1 MASPT
6 QYSYY
11 IPFEQSDSED
21 SDNSDSSDDTHSSH
35 SSDSRHSS
43 HSTDESQ
50 KSEIQ
55 IPDYTAFAKSLAA
68 PLTQRQTQSEE
79 GFQALA
85 TYRSDANFNDKKE
98 PVETLQIARNTTAGY
113 PVDYETSSGNT
124 IKTESQTITHVI
136 DIRSVDR
143 DRKSFPQPTNCR
155 LFLPQ
160 RYKNVTNLTISQINF
175 LSVFPYFLSTKQ
187 NISIQIY
194 EDSRILYKATIPT
207 LPDLDTSNPKPLL
220 LTNTIRE
227 GSYNITSLLDELSLQ
242 LNKTPLFFDFVNGYD
257 DFKEKFLSSGD
268 LSINFNDPGDTF
280 YNSLSK
286 TFLTNPT
293 RESIT
298 QSFFSARFFNTD
310 VTDLQILV
318 AYYYPVLKE
327 LASDPETVY
336 TKNTFTW
343 NSLQVDIS
351 YPNMADPK
359 NYILYKFEGITDPVI
374 QDILKNPSNF
384 SPLDTYR
391 LYHTFRYSLI
401 NKYDCSVNFTNSLIT
416 IKSSGLN
423 TSLVNHLTSTYNTI
437 LKKQISY
444 NGLTDTAYANLA
456 ANVNK
461 YNSIIQEMYTFLQ
474 NNFTKYFGIDNGTFS
489 STYFTHL
496 NNTLFIKS
504 AIDADTVKTRDR
516 LSIPISEDIMTRLN
530 TPSPAFWP
538 YLTNISN
545 TQGPPINM
553 GLTSESYPNSSNFPY
568 SLSASNIDLSRHF
581 IDSNGYIYTDFRRNA
596 GDILVDVEAGKY
608 TIFKFRSKYRQ
619 SIQVETLPRQT
630 QFRYPIWNKANPLNY
645 PLKQLFDLSYCYVA
659 PDPTT
664 KMGSNILYHDIKF
677 NPIYG
682 WSNAF
687 NVPPN
692 KFATGYD
699 SSLSFWQENPPE
711 FIDSENSYGKM
722 YSVTAPYVNNTKDS
736 NIYKYEFNITIQA
749 SETFPTNLL
758 GFLYHDIAALAADV
772 SINGRLK
779 ESPYHYKQTLPF
791 QQNSAS
797 NTFTFQAYA
806 GQTYYI
812 LFRPAILSPP
822 RTSYKVI
829 PWFTSSNY
837 TQLVDDDNI
846 NPALDPFTQISNYSM
861 AIQADPDFIRLPI
874 RPSTLWESNSPFNIM
889 STFKT
894 FGLSNNITPIGY
906 DINGISDDLTDYIPN
921 SFQDSNS
928 STSLSSTRIDPLTDY
943 IFQFNT
949 PYDSALKKYD
959 FSLKTNS
966 LFTKNGVNLYT
977 PEKVLVRQYKIAHY
991 YNTAYI
997 RDSGNISYSMQSI
1010 NSDIPPYSI
1019 NTTNGEALG
1028 GYTYSTG
1035 LVPNLQLGDGV
1046 CGYMFLPG
1054 DGIWAIDRITF
1065 KTNFINPND
1074 RGNLNSR
1081 IHILGVFLTSDIA
1094 SIPITE
1100 ITLSNAVSILVR
1112 VSEKTY
1118 TPTTQNSKFDSA
1130 YGTYYTFS
1138 NYPSLVQN
1146 KASIS
1151 GFTQTAGSL
1160 ITDVSSYYSFLGF
1173 TLSDFLTS
1181 DGRSKWSYTNI
1192 NINLSNIAD
1201 SNITVASIQNLYG
1214 SPIPYPYTYSSIT
1227 SYTFYDGSFAP
1238 TGADMVIAS
1247 NSPSAAFDY
1256 TISKYERSIPF
1267 VNSHLL
1273 YKSPQNII
1281 ANSNGFM
1288 PWSSLPV
1295 VPEYVHASV
1304 YNTTTFS
1311 DNNSIWTTGDMLFQ
1325 KEAFTVVS
1333 YKIVKSVNNYTEAQR
1348 DFITKDMLSIQNIYP
1363 DNERTSL
1370 VAVSGN
1376 DSNFVFVGVRSTD
1389 LQMRFKV
1396 YDPTNGVLTEL
1407 PTNSNYIFNKDHFI
1421 QNFVYNNSNGWFYSA
1436 YNTNTSNINLVGTPS
1451 YSLTQDSNFISKSY
1465 TGKKSVLQM
1474 PPGGQNL
1481 YFAPYILNGFSNLFI
1496 SPLDPTNVKSMFNPF
1511 NETNGYF
1518 INLNTTPVGANPYY
1532 THIVAVLNARKEEI
1546 LLMNTINDFRRYYKI
1561 RNFIYID
1568 GNTSNTNIDPS
1579 IQTLKDLS
1587 GNFIKMHSMIGGGLG
1602 SKWLLSESYPYV
1614 YGNRNDA
1621 YDSSLA
1627 LGIAWQIFFPT
1638 VKIEMR
1644 KLLSSTSPILD
1655 LRGVTY
1661 PEWPHTCM
1669 FAYSNYDTMML
1680 DISTKWGIER
1690 NSMVSDISFNG
1701 FYYNSYCINIPVQDT
1716 SSQPISDSNAY
1727 TYLAVRGYLPTE
1739 QFQSMMRFYLPNRYD
1754 FGYLRIKDIIDEI
1767 PLTQSLPYKFNPDY
1781 SDTLLQFNSNF
1792 IFNERFFGANR
1803 DIIGSNITSTGFS
1816 NFMSQ
1821 YITTY
1826 SNFSTG
1832 AYKLN
1837 IIQSTLF
1844 SEMKTY
1850 ISSNFSYI
1858 IPSNYIERNK
1868 FTDPILFQILWKDN
1882 LKPPYDVADDTWGLG
1897 WNLGFL
1903 KSNTELSLIHTGT
1916 NLFNIQPDYIFL
1928 KLNDELN
1935 LNRLDTGSQENYA
1948 EGRNPTGSTNKYY
1961 GKLLLTSFGGNATTF
1976 IQNPVSFN
1984 PPLTSLSQLQFQWLD
1999 AKGFVIDN
2007 SQCDWNMTINV
2018 SVKKQIASI
2027 SEKKQNAVD

>member
-21 SDNSDSSDDTHSSH
+21 SDNSDSSDDSH
-35 SSDSRHSS
+35 SSHSS

-68 PLTQRQTQSEE
+68 PSIQRQTQAEE
-79 GFQALA
+79 GFQAVA
-85 TYRSDANFNDKKE
+85 TYRSDANFIGKKE
-98 PVETLQIARNTTAGY
+98 PVETLQVARNTTAGY

-136 DIRSVDR
+136 DIRSIDR

-175 LSVFPYFLSTKQ
+175 LSVFPYFLSSKQ

-207 LPDLDTSNPKPLL
+207 LPDLDTSSNPKPLL
-220 LTNTIRE
+220 LTNSIRE
-227 GSYNITSLLDELSLQ
+227 GSYSITSLLDELSLQ
-242 LNKTPLFFDFVNGYD
+242 LNKTPLFFDFVNGFD
-257 DFKEKFLSSGD
+257 DFKDKLLTSGD

-298 QSFFSARFFNTD
+298 QSFFNARFINI
-310 VTDLQILV
+310 DLNALEVIV

-327 LASDPETVY
+327 LASDPDTVY
-336 TKNTFTW
+336 TNNTLTW
-343 NSLQVDIS
+343 NSSSVDIS
-351 YPNMADPK
+351 YTNIPNPL
-359 NYILYKFEGITDPVI
+359 NYILYKFQGIDDLVI
-374 QDILKNPSNF
+374 QSIVTKPSNVV
-384 SPLDTYR
+384 SLDIYR

-401 NKYDCSVNFTNSLIT
+401 NRYECSVNYTNSLIT
-416 IKSSGLN
+416 IKTLGLN
-423 TSLVNHLTSTYNTI
+423 TSLRNHLTTTYNTI

-444 NGLTDTAYANLA
+444 NGLTDIAYANLA
-456 ANVNK
+456 ASVNT
-461 YNSIIQEMYTFLQ
+461 YNSIFQEMYTFLQ
-474 NNFTKYFGIDNGTFS
+474 GKFAKYFGINYGTFS
-489 STYFTHL
+489 SSYFTNL

-504 AIDADTVKTRDR
+504 GLGTQTVTAKNS
-516 LSIPISEDIMTRLN
+516 LSMPISQNIITKLN

-538 YLTNISN
+538 YLTDLSN

-553 GLTSESYPNSSNFPY
+553 GLTSETYPNSSNFPY
-568 SLSASNIDLSRHF
+568 RLSASNIDLSRHF
-581 IDSNGYIYTDFRRNA
+581 IDSNGYIYTDFRRSA
-596 GDILVDVEAGKY
+596 GDILVNVEAGKY

-630 QFRYPIWNKANPLNY
+630 QYRYPVWNKVNPLDY
-645 PLKQLFDLSYCYVA
+645 PLQQLFDLSYCYVA
-659 PDPTT
+659 PNPNTAF
-664 KMGSNILYHDIKF
+664 GSNILNYDIKL

-682 WSNAF
+682 WSNIF

-692 KFATGYD
+692 RFAIGFN

-711 FIDSENSYGKM
+711 FIESENSYGKM
-722 YSVTAPYVNNTKDS
+722 YSVTTPYVNNAKDS
-736 NIYKYEFNITIQA
+736 NIYKYEFNITIQSTA
-749 SETFPTNLL
+749 TFPTDFI
-758 GFLYHDIAALAADV
+758 GFLYHDVAALAADV
-772 SINGRLK
+772 STNGQLR
-779 ESPYHYKQTLPF
+779 ESPYHYKQKLAF
-791 QQNSAS
+791 QQSSSS
-797 NTFTFQAYA
+797 NTFRFQAYA

-812 LFRPAILSPP
+812 LFRSVLFSPP
-822 RTSYKVI
+822 RTTYRVI

-837 TQLVDDDNI
+837 TQLIQDANI
-846 NPALDPFTQISNYSM
+846 NPALDPITQLSNYSM

-874 RPSTLWESNSPFNIM
+874 RPSTLWESNSPFNVM
-889 STFKT
+889 STFNT
-894 FGLSNNITPIGY
+894 FGLLNSTTPIGY
-906 DINGISDDLTDYIPN
+906 DIKGISDDLTDYIPN

-928 STSLSSTRIDPLTDY
+928 SSLSSTRIDPLTDY
-943 IFQFNT
+943 VFQFKT
-949 PYDSALKKYD
+949 PYNSALKKYE
-959 FSLKTNS
+959 FSSNTNT
-966 LFTKNGVNLYT
+966 LFTINGINPYT
-977 PEKVLVRQYKIAHY
+977 PSNVLVRQYKIAQY
-991 YNTAYI
+991 YNTTYI
-997 RDSGNISYSMQSI
+997 KDTGNISYSPQSI
-1010 NSDIPPYSI
+1010 NTAIQPYSI

-1028 GYTYSTG
+1028 GYNYSTDAI
-1035 LVPNLQLGDGV
+1035 PNLQLGDGV

-1054 DGIWAIDRITF
+1054 DGTWAIDRITL

-1074 RGNLNSR
+1074 LGNLNSKV
-1081 IHILGVFLTSDIA
+1081 HLLGVFLTSEIGTL
-1094 SIPITE
+1094 PISQ
-1100 ITLSNAVSILVR
+1100 ISLSNAVSILVR

-1118 TPTTQNSKFDSA
+1118 TSTKQNSKFDTT

-1138 NYPSLVQN
+1138 NYPSLVQ
-1146 KASIS
+1146 KKVDIT
-1151 GFTQTAGSL
+1151 GFTQTPGNL
-1160 ITDVSSYYSFLGF
+1160 ITDVSSYYSFVAF
-1173 TLSDFLTS
+1173 TLTDFLSS
-1181 DGRSKWSYTNI
+1181 DGLSKWSYTNI
-1192 NINLSNIAD
+1192 NIGLSNIAD
-1201 SNITVASIQNLYG
+1201 SNITVASLQNLYG

-1227 SYTFYDGSFAP
+1227 SSSFYDGSFAP
-1238 TGADMVIAS
+1238 TGADMVISSNVPSS
-1247 NSPSAAFDY
+1247 NSTTAPFSNSV
-1256 TISKYERSIPF
+1256 SKYEQSIPF

-1281 ANSNGFM
+1281 SNSNGFM

-1295 VPEYVHASV
+1295 VPDYVHASV
-1304 YNTTTFS
+1304 YNNTTFS
-1311 DNNSIWTTGDMLFQ
+1311 DSNSIWTTGYMLFQ
-1325 KEAFTVVS
+1325 KEAFTLVT
-1333 YKIVKSVNNYTEAQR
+1333 YKIFKTINNYTQAQR
-1348 DFITKDMLSIQNIYP
+1348 NFKTKDNLSIQNIYP
-1363 DNERTSL
+1363 DNEKTSL

-1376 DSNFVFVGVRSTD
+1376 DSNFVFVGVRATD

-1396 YDPTNGVLTEL
+1396 YDPTNGFLNEL
-1407 PTNSNYIFNKDHFI
+1407 PVNSNYIFNKDHFI
-1421 QNFVYNNSNGWFYSA
+1421 QRFVFNNSNGWFYSA
-1436 YNTNTSNINLVGTPS
+1436 YNTNTLRINLVGTPS
-1451 YSLTQDSNFISKSY
+1451 YSLGLDSNYISKSY
-1465 TGKKSVLQM
+1465 TGRNSVLQM
-1474 PPGGQNL
+1474 PPAGQNL
-1481 YFAPYILNGFSNLFI
+1481 YFAPYMSNGFSNLFI
-1496 SPLDPTNVKSMFNPF
+1496 SPLDPTDVKSMFNSS
-1511 NETNGYF
+1511 NQTNGYL
-1518 INLNTTPVGANPYY
+1518 INLNTNPVGINPYY
-1532 THIVAVLNARKEEI
+1532 THLVAVLNGRKEEI
-1546 LLMNTINDFRRYYKI
+1546 LLMNTINDFRKYYKI

-1579 IQTLKDLS
+1579 LQTFVDLS
-1587 GNFIKMHSMIGGGLG
+1587 GNFIKMHSMIGGALG
-1602 SKWLLSESYPYV
+1602 SKWVLSESHPYI

-1638 VKIEMR
+1638 IKIEMR
-1644 KLLSSTSPILD
+1644 KLLSGRSPILD
-1655 LRGVTY
+1655 LTGVTY

-1669 FAYSNYDTMML
+1669 FAYSNYDSMML
-1680 DISTKWGIER
+1680 DISSKWGIER
-1690 NSMVSDISFNG
+1690 NSMVNDISFNG
-1701 FYYNSYCINIPVQDT
+1701 FYFNSYCINIPVHDT
-1716 SSQPISDSNAY
+1716 SSQPNSDSNAF

-1739 QFQSMMRFYLPNRYD
+1739 QFQTMMRFYLPNRYD
-1754 FGYLRIKDIIDEI
+1754 FGYVEIQDIINEI
-1767 PLTQSLPYKFNPDY
+1767 PLTQTSASAFNPDY
-1781 SDTLLQFNSNF
+1781 TDTLLEFNSNF
-1792 IFNERFFGANR
+1792 VFNERFFGGNR

-1816 NFMSQ
+1816 NFMTQ
-1821 YITTY
+1821 YIATY

-1844 SEMKTY
+1844 SEMNNY
-1850 ISSNFSYI
+1850 IASNFSYI
-1858 IPSNYIERNK
+1858 IPSNYIARNK
-1868 FTDPILFQILWKDN
+1868 FTDPVLFEILWKDN
-1882 LKPPYDVADDTWGLG
+1882 LKPPYDIADDTWGLG

-1903 KSNTELSLIHTGT
+1903 KSNTELSLFHTGT

-2007 SQCDWNMTINV
+2007 SQCDWNMTINL
-2018 SVKKQIASI
+2018 SVKKQIATI
-2027 SEKKQNAVD
+2027 SERKQNAVD